1 MKNEKVIKWFYAIMG
16 ILIIL
21 FLVLLLRNPLGAQL
35 DIFFLKTRNLFADF
49 FNVMIYIADKDV
61 YFNPVNGT
69 QEKIY
74 LPLAYLFMRLFSGFA
89 DYSGLQLE
97 QIYSIS
103 PAMVSFMLFTL
114 GSIFLF
120 FHSLNKI
127 SKINAKM
134 ALVLCLSSVFLF
146 TIERGNLIM
155 IAVAC
160 AFYFLA
166 YRNSDRPWLR
176 YLALLSLCVSVVL
189 KGYPIVLGLYLLEDK
204 RWKDIGFCC
213 VVCLA
218 LAFLPFLYF
227 EHGFGNIPQFL
238 SNVRLS
244 NKAYET
250 AFFPR
255 FGFIVYVQTLLS
267 REIIT
272 DGVLYQIGY
281 WLSKGIVCLLS
292 LMSILLFFKQ
302 GIAWKKLMLI
312 CLIIAWFPANNAFYS
327 GLYFVPAIV
336 MFINQERFQ
345 KMDFVYMLLFCLF
358 LSPLQFELLGK
369 TVSWMISSMA
379 SFAIWVLLIWETARD
394 YRLSRKPIR

>member
-1 MKNEKVIKWFYAIMG
+1 MKKEAVIKWFYAIMG
-16 ILIIL
+16 ILVVL
-21 FLVLLLRNPLGAQL
+21 FLVLLIRNPLGAQL
-35 DIFFLKTRNLFADF
+35 DVFFLKTRNLFADF

-61 YFNPVNGT
+61 YFNPVNGP

-74 LPLAYLFMRLFSGFA
+74 LPLAYLFMRVFSGFA
-89 DYSGLQLE
+89 DYSGLRLE
-97 QIYSIS
+97 QVYSIS
-103 PAMVSFMLFTL
+103 PAIVSYMLFSL

-120 FHSLNKI
+120 FHSL
-127 SKINAKM
+127 SKITKLNAKL

-155 IAVAC
+155 IATAC

-166 YRNSDRPWLR
+166 FRNSDRPWLR

-213 VVCLA
+213 IVCLV

-227 EHGFGNIPQFL
+227 EHGIDNIPQFL

-255 FGFIVYVQTLLS
+255 FGLIVYVQTLLS
-267 REIIT
+267 RGIIT
-272 DGVLYQIGY
+272 DPFLYQAGF
-281 WLSKGIVCLLS
+281 WLSKGMVILLTVLS
-292 LMSILLFFKQ
+292 VLLFFKQ
-302 GIAWKKLMLI
+302 SVPWKKLLLI
-312 CLIIAWFPANNAFYS
+312 SLAIAWFPANNAFYC
-327 GLYFVPAIV
+327 GLYFVPSIV
-336 MFINQERFQ
+336 LFINQKQFQ
-345 KMDFVYMLLFCLF
+345 KWDFVYMLLFCLF
-358 LSPLQFELLGK
+358 LNPLQYEVWGK
-369 TVSWMISSMA
+369 SISWMISSMA
-379 SFAIWVLLIWETARD
+379 SLMIWIMLIWESARE
-394 YRLSRKPIR
+394 YWLNRKQ